1 MPWKVTVDGRDF
13 YYKSRPENERA
24 VEVDDIDEYRSFVA
38 AKLATLAP
46 AGLAAPVVVDEWLA
60 PFQRDLVRWALRR
73 GRCAIFAATG
83 LGKTR
88 MELAYAARIAT
99 HTGKPTLILAPL
111 AVAPQT
117 VREAALCNVDAVYAR
132 DPSEMGEHRVI
143 VTNYERLH
151 RFSQGDF
158 GGVVLDESSIIKH
171 HDAKTL
177 GVLMDAFAR
186 TPFRLCATATPSPND
201 YAELG
206 THAEFLG
213 LRSRAEMLSEWFC
226 HDGGETQTW
235 RLKRHARAA
244 FWRWVATW
252 GALVRH
258 PRDLG
263 YEDARYDLPP
273 LRIHE
278 HVIAA
283 DQEETFARG
292 MLFAEEARG
301 LNDQRA
307 ARRATMDRRVAECVA
322 LVNASRS
329 PWVVWCDLN
338 AESEA
343 LAAGIKGAVEVKGA
357 DSIETKEMRLE
368 AFADRRERVMVS
380 KASICGWGLNW
391 QHCSRMAFVGVS
403 HSWEAYYQ
411 AVRRC
416 WRFGQ
421 TKPVDVHLFT
431 SEAEGAVLSN
441 LMRKDRDAEAMAE
454 ELSRETAAIVRES
467 VRGSERESDD
477 YDPRVPMSVPSWI
490 ATGDDE

>member
-1 MPWKVTVDGRDF
+1 MIARTI
-13 YYKSRPENERA
+13 RA
-24 VEVDDIDEYRSFVA
+24 VDEYRAFVA
-38 AKLATLAP
+38 SKLSTIAP
-46 AGLAAPVVVDEWLA
+46 AGIDRPDVRDAWLA
-60 PFQRDLVRWALRR
+60 PFQRDLVSWALRR
-73 GRCAIFAATG
+73 GRCAIFASTG

-88 MELAYAARIAT
+88 MELAWADRIAR
-99 HTGKPTLILAPL
+99 HTGRPVLVLAPL
-111 AVAPQT
+111 AVSPQT
-117 VREAALCNVDAVYAR
+117 VREAGICGIDSVYAK
-132 DPSEMGEHRVI
+132 DPADAGTSPVV

-151 RFSQGDF
+151 RFDPRTY
-158 GGVVLDESSIIKH
+158 GGVVLDESSVIKH

-177 GVLMDAFAR
+177 GVLMDAFCA

-206 THAEFLG
+206 THSEFLG
-213 LRSRAEMLSEWFC
+213 IRSRAEMLSEWFC
-226 HDGGETQTW
+226 HDGGETQKW
-235 RLKRHARAA
+235 RLKRHASAA

-263 YEDARYDLPP
+263 YDDARYDLPP
-273 LRIHE
+273 LRVHE
-278 HVIAA
+278 HVIPA
-283 DQEETFARG
+283 DQDETFASG
-292 MLFAEEARG
+292 MLIAEQARG
-301 LNDQRA
+301 LNEQRA
-307 ARRATMDRRVAECVA
+307 ARRATMARRVAECVSI
-322 LVNASRS
+322 VNDDAD

-343 LAAGIKGAVEVKGA
+343 LADAIDGAVEVSGSDPIDVK
-357 DSIETKEMRLE
+357 ETRLE
-368 AFADRRERVMVS
+368 AFADRRERVLVS

-391 QHCSRMAFVGVS
+391 QHCHKMAFVGVS

-431 SEAEGAVLSN
+431 SEAEGAVLAN
-441 LMRKDRDAEAMAE
+441 LMRKDRDAEAMAA
-454 ELSRETAAIVRES
+454 ELARETAAIVRDE
-467 VRGSERESDD
+467 VRGSGRESDD
-477 YDPRVPMSVPSWI
+477 YDPRCTMVVPAWV